1 MTENHQSV
9 ETLASNID
17 LSETDELDKNICEA
31 DLNESEPLLE
41 HQEVEETFKEN
52 VDSVIDANCSVDE
65 VLLQLDDKPVL
76 LDVSNEIE
84 NEDIDDDED
93 EDEIEHEQEPEN
105 DNEIENEG
113 SSDESGEEDYSESDE
128 DDEVLMA
135 RANLYASSPR
145 IKQLPPKPAAIMN
158 DEPIPLSSDDEDD
171 NDNTNESEKHWK
183 KTGNADNEDNDNDSS
198 DFSVD
203 NNPIISEDE
212 GEVNLNVYHEKNA
225 RRFNNLNLRIRKKCI
240 KKSLK
245 LYDAL
250 NAF

>member
-1 MTENHQSV
+1 M
-9 ETLASNID
+9 
-17 LSETDELDKNICEA
+17 DKNISET

-41 HQEVEETFKEN
+41 HQVIEETFKEN
-52 VDSVIDANCSVDE
+52 INIQIDAHCSVDE
-65 VLLQLDDKPVL
+65 VLLQLDDKPEL

-84 NEDIDDDED
+84 NEDIED
-93 EDEIEHEQEPEN
+93 EDEMEPEQEAEN
-105 DNEIENEG
+105 DNER
-113 SSDESGEEDYSESDE
+113 SSDDSVEEDYSESDE
-128 DDEVLMA
+128 DDEELMA

-145 IKQLPPKPAAIMN
+145 MKQQPPKPAAIMN
-158 DEPIPLSSDDEDD
+158 DEPIPLSSDDEDDND

-212 GEVNLNVYHEKNA
+212 QSNDGQVNLDVYHENNVK
-225 RRFNNLNLRIRKKCI
+225 RFNNLNLRIRKKCI

-245 LYDAL
+245 LYVANNAL
-250 NAF
+250 

>member
-1 MTENHQSV
+1 M
-9 ETLASNID
+9 
-17 LSETDELDKNICEA
+17 DKNISET

-41 HQEVEETFKEN
+41 QQLIEETFKEN
-52 VDSVIDANCSVDE
+52 MHSQIDAHCSVDE
-65 VLLQLDDKPVL
+65 VLLQLDDKPEL
-76 LDVSNEIE
+76 LDVSNE
-84 NEDIDDDED
+84 DIDDD
-93 EDEIEHEQEPEN
+93 DEIEPEQEAEN
-105 DNEIENEG
+105 DNER
-113 SSDESGEEDYSESDE
+113 SSDDSAEEDYSESDE

-145 IKQLPPKPAAIMN
+145 IKQQPPKPAAIMN

-183 KTGNADNEDNDNDSS
+183 RTGNADNEDNDNDSS

-212 GEVNLNVYHEKNA
+212 QSNDGGVNLDEYHQKNA

-245 LYDAL
+245 LYVV
-250 NAF
+250 N